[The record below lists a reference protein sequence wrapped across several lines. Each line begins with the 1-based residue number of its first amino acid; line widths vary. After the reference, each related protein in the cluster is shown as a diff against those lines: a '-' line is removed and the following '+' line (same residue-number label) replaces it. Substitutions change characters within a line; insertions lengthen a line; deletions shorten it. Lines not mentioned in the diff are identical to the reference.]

1 MPIQGVAPCGEAG
14 SNGVKRRSN
23 LNGQY
28 HVLSGRRIVA
38 TRNGPCAR
46 EVALDYVR
54 AMGCHRDEIIY
65 YGVDGVS
72 WRGAVYR
79 ASLIE
84 PEPDVQTA

>member
-1 MPIQGVAPCGEAG
+1 MN
-14 SNGVKRRSN
+14 S
-23 LNGQY
+23 QY

-38 TRNGPCAR
+38 TRSGPCAR

-54 AMGCHRDEIIY
+54 SMGFSRDEIIY

-79 ASLIE
+79 AEVVDPASSDAQPAE
-84 PEPDVQTA
+84 SAP

>member
-1 MPIQGVAPCGEAG
+1 M
-14 SNGVKRRSN
+14 
-23 LNGQY
+23 NGQY

-38 TRNGPCAR
+38 TRSGPCAR

-79 ASLIE
+79 ATPVVDE
-84 PEPDVQTA
+84 THAA